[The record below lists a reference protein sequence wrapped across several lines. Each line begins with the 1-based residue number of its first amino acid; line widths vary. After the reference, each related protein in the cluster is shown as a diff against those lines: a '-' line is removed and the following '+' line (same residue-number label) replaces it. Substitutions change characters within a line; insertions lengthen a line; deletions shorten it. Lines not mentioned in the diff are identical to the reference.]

1 MSPRHIYGSLAKL
14 GPVLSTSVRLFLS
27 GIFQPA
33 EYCKLIPGLNG
44 KALKA
49 YVHVIRH
56 GVRNSAFLSRDP
68 ISAWLIPEI
77 ISGRI
82 SALEAREI
90 RRSIQ
95 NGDDTK
101 VSADFYCTR
110 DYLSASFKACLDV
123 LAETSPDYHL
133 KFCHLML
140 RGPYHL
146 SEIAPFMDALHD
158 RYEAGIWS
166 GNLDAQ
172 KMYRDLALATG
183 SPAQTM
189 VAITQRIVN
198 LAAAQQNSSSFYL
211 GFQETSAAPPTARI
225 KETYGDY
232 AVFQDMAARNALR
245 QENFLALQKQGQG
258 WAIIHADPKYIGM
271 CIPPPEIWV
280 NSAPF
285 AKTVIQNFK
294 GFMGLLDPDAP
305 IVPLLFPYARDLTR
319 MAFPC
324 EQLTSYHSFAEG
336 RDDILHYK
344 ESSLKGLCSFDRGGY
359 SGSASTWKDTLD
371 LTRSTEPSQS
381 VSAYTKLHKKG
392 LLSKYANSG
401 DINRPELS
409 PELRGQKYIFIALQ
423 VSDDSAARW
432 HSMDPMDMVR
442 WCREAAKAEDTLI
455 VVKPH
460 PKDVFSQFGERLEAL
475 SKTQKNILVTTHALE
490 PLLENAALVLTAN
503 SGVGLE
509 ALLYGK
515 PVITTGLSEYRSAT
529 CYAPEEGTLKSAISD
544 LLESPSQDRD
554 YGWLNRY
561 FATNLWNGTDDLPS
575 DHVISRFIAN
585 D

>member
-1 MSPRHIYGSLAKL
+1 MKLRRFFEHSVSLV
-14 GPVLSTSVRLFLS
+14 PVALTSARLFVS
-27 GIFQPA
+27 GVFKPA
-33 EYCKLIPGLNG
+33 EYCRLIPGLNG
-44 KALKA
+44 NILKA

-68 ISAWLIPEI
+68 VSAWLIPEI

-82 SALEAREI
+82 SPLSVGRMK
-90 RRSIQ
+90 RKIQ
-95 NGDDTK
+95 SAKETDFT
-101 VSADFYCTR
+101 ADFQCTR
-110 DYLSASFKACLDV
+110 NYLNANFKGCLDI
-123 LAETSPDYHL
+123 LADTSSDYHL

-146 SEIAPFMDALHD
+146 SEVVPFMNALHD
-158 RYEAGIWS
+158 YYEKGIWS

-183 SPAQTM
+183 SSAQTM
-189 VAITQRIVN
+189 VAITKRMTN
-198 LAAAQQNSSSFYL
+198 LAAAQQSSSSFYL

-232 AVFQDMAARNALR
+232 AVFQDVAARNALR
-245 QENFLALQKQGQG
+245 RENFLALQKQGQG
-258 WAIIHADPKYIGM
+258 WAVIPADPKYIGM

-294 GFMGLLDPDAP
+294 GFMGLLDSDAP

-324 EQLTSYHSFAEG
+324 AQLTSYHSFAEG

-344 ESSLKGLCSFDRGGY
+344 ESSLKGLCSIDRGGY
-359 SGSASTWKDTLD
+359 SGAASTAKGIFE
-371 LTRSTEPSQS
+371 STQPAPPSKS
-381 VSAYTKLHKKG
+381 VRTYLKLHKSG
-392 LLSKYANSG
+392 ALTKYADHSG
-401 DINRPELS
+401 TQKTDPATEFCS
-409 PELRGQKYIFIALQ
+409 QKYIFVALQ

-432 HSMDPMDMVR
+432 HAVNPMDMVR
-442 WCREAAKAEDTLI
+442 WCCEAVKAEDVKI
-455 VVKPH
+455 IVKPH
-460 PKDVFSQFGERLEAL
+460 PKDIFSQFGERLKAL
-475 SKTQKNILVTTHALE
+475 AQENENISITTSALE
-490 PLLENAALVLTAN
+490 PLLENAALVVTAN

-515 PVITTGLSEYRSAT
+515 PVITTGLSEYRPAT
-529 CYAPEEGTLKSAISD
+529 RYCPNEKTLKAAIINLLNTTQSD
-544 LLESPSQDRD
+544 DT
-554 YGWLNRY
+554 YGWLNSY
-561 FATNLWNGTDDLPS
+561 FDQNLWNGGDDLPA
-575 DHVISRFIAN
+575 DHVISRFFASQ
-585 D
+585 